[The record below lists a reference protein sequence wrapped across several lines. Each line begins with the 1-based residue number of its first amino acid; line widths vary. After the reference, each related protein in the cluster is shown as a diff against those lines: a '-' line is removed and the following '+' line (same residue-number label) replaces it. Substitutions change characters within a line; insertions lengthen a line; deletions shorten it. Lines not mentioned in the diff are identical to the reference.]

1 LLTNGNEECHAIRQE
16 YPQITNE
23 ESIFKS
29 AQQSLNLIT
38 DYNREQYE
46 KLEDEEA
53 ETNKH
58 LINEVSSINLL
69 DYLKRKK
76 YLLIIC
82 MLKPLT
88 LNGITTLGDLV
99 QNHEF
104 EMDRKILKAMKIVM
118 SVFPKNFVNITKC
131 YIEGITDASENL
143 NFIRTDENMWK
154 FINNITVKEMQT
166 MMKEILKKTE
176 ITNFEQKLGI
186 DNFQEE
192 NITKLRSKCKNAKFR
207 NLYFRLIHNDF
218 FTHVRMYKYKMSQ
231 SDCCPRCG
239 ITETTRHLLLDCIH
253 AKNIWN
259 LYNLVV
265 KEDKVNKYED
275 LFKIG
280 DSQCEIMIKMK
291 IIQELIQIDRPRN
304 WDRERLVNVI
314 KNLMDI
320 EKYNSIKDKKIEK
333 YKKIWNKYE
342 NIE

>member
-1 LLTNGNEECHAIRQE
+1 
-16 YPQITNE
+16 
-23 ESIFKS
+23 
-29 AQQSLNLIT
+29 
-38 DYNREQYE
+38 
-46 KLEDEEA
+46 
-53 ETNKH
+53 
-58 LINEVSSINLL
+58 
-69 DYLKRKK
+69 
-76 YLLIIC
+76 
-82 MLKPLT
+82 
-88 LNGITTLGDLV
+88 
-99 QNHEF
+99 
-104 EMDRKILKAMKIVM
+104 
-118 SVFPKNFVNITKC
+118 
-131 YIEGITDASENL
+131 
-143 NFIRTDENMWK
+143 
-154 FINNITVKEMQT
+154 
-166 MMKEILKKTE
+166 
-176 ITNFEQKLGI
+176 
-186 DNFQEE
+186 
-192 NITKLRSKCKNAKFR
+192 
-207 NLYFRLIHNDF
+207 
-218 FTHVRMYKYKMSQ
+218 MSQ